1 MPDTSSAATPAA
13 SGAETK
19 RFGDQAHRQEEH
31 VGHAVFEAH
40 RHESGDRQQDAQHLV
55 GYGARGESD
64 AHGQADEHVA
74 QDAAHEQRVP
84 AWRHFNINS
93 GWKKSQYVA
102 FGSQIGETCS
112 GNQQLVVYDAKQGK
126 QLRQTTLPCNRM
138 TYCGTAA
145 DFGRSWRG
153 IPQALSH
160 VICTES

>member
-13 SGAETK
+13 SAPKPNVLATRPIGRKNMLATQCSKPIATNPAIGSRMPSTLSDTERAAK
-19 RFGDQAHRQEEH
+19 
-31 VGHAVFEAH
+31 
-40 RHESGDRQQDAQHLV
+40 
-55 GYGARGESD
+55 SD

-126 QLRQTTLPCNRM
+126 QLRQMTLPCNRM

-145 DFGRSWRG
+145 DFGRFWRG